1 MFISGF
7 TFVRNAVRYDYPVIE
22 SIRSLLPLV
31 EELIVNL
38 GNSDDTTEALI
49 RSINDPKI
57 KIIHSVWDDSLREGG
72 RVLAVET
79 DKAMDAVSE
88 KADWAIYIQA
98 DEVLHEKDYPA
109 IREAML
115 HYLNDK
121 EIEGLLLNYL
131 HFYGSYSYT
140 GDSRRWYRNEIRIIR
155 NDKSIRSFRDAQG
168 FRKNGQKLKVAKV
181 NASVYHYGWVKNP
194 LKQLEKQKNFH
205 KLWHDDNWVKQKV
218 DPQKFDYS
226 EIDSLREFR
235 GTPPS
240 VMQERIAAMDWDF
253 RFDPTDK
260 NLSLKDRSLQLFEKL
275 TGYRLFEYKNYK
287 KIR

>member
-31 EELIVNL
+31 DELIVNL

-155 NDKSIRSFRDAQG
+155 HDKSIRSFRDAQG

-226 EIDSLREFR
+226 EIDSLREFK